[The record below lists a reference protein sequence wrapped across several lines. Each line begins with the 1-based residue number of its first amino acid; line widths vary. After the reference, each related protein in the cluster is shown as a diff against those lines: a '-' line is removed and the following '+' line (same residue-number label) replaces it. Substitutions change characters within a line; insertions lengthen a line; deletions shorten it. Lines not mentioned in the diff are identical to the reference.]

1 MAREQCRSED
11 YVMVLMMMIM
21 KEEDND
27 ANDDDDVRGPHTRTE
42 ARCGV

>member
-11 YVMVLMMMIM
+11 HVMMMIM

>member
-11 YVMVLMMMIM
+11 YVMVPMMMIM
-21 KEEDND
+21 KEEDD
-27 ANDDDDVRGPHTRTE
+27 DDDDVRGPHTRTE

>member
-11 YVMVLMMMIM
+11 HVMVLMMMIM

-42 ARCGV
+42 ARCGE

>member
-11 YVMVLMMMIM
+11 YVMALIMMIM
-21 KEEDND
+21 IEEDND

>member
-11 YVMVLMMMIM
+11 HVMVLMMMIM